1 MSRAKTN
8 ILLLVAAVI
17 ALGAGYWAAQLLH
30 APKAPDDAASGFIDL
45 AGIDLDGK
53 PRQLSEWRGKVIVL
67 NFWATWCPPC
77 KEEIPLFIATQTRLG
92 ASGLQIVGVA
102 IDEPPEVAAYQKQAA
117 INYPILIADTRVYK
131 VMEAYGNTHGGLPFS
146 VVIDSKG
153 VVRQRKLGAF
163 RGKELDELLATL
175 LPKAGRG

>member
-1 MSRAKTN
+1 MSRTKTN
-8 ILLLVAAVI
+8 LLLLVAAIV

-30 APKAPDDAASGFIDL
+30 APKATDDAASGFIDL
-45 AGIDLDGK
+45 SGTDLDGR

-102 IDEPPEVAAYQKQAA
+102 IDQPPEVAAYQQQAA
-117 INYPILIADTRVYK
+117 INYPILIADTSVYK
-131 VMEAYGNTHGGLPFS
+131 VMEVYGNTHAGLPFS
-146 VVIDSKG
+146 VVIDRNG
-153 VVRQRKLGAF
+153 AVRQRKLGAF
-163 RGKELDELLATL
+163 RGKELDDSLAPLLA
-175 LPKAGRG
+175 KAPQG